1 MKSGSLAPAIFVCGM
16 ISPIFFVTVFLIDGA
31 TRPDYDPYF
40 HWISH
45 LSLGERG
52 WIGIANL
59 ILMGINCMT
68 LGIIIKKSM
77 VGKGALW
84 GPRVIFLLGVELV
97 LCGIFIIDPLMGY
110 PVGAVAHLSLTGIFH
125 FISSFVMFETL
136 IAACFVL
143 ASQFSRWFWVY
154 SILSG
159 ILAIMSISGC
169 LAFAVLHFAG
179 VLVGGPSGLF
189 ERIAMMIG
197 CMWIVV
203 FSGLV
208 IREVRG

>member
-1 MKSGSLAPAIFVCGM
+1 MKSSILAPAIFVCGI
-16 ISPIFFVTVFLIDGA
+16 ISPIVFVTVFLIDGA
-31 TRPDYDPYF
+31 TRPDYDPLF

-52 WIGIANL
+52 WIGITNL
-59 ILMGINCMT
+59 IVMGINCMI
-68 LGIIIKKSM
+68 LGGIFKRSK
-77 VGKGALW
+77 VGKGSVW
-84 GPRVIFLLGVELV
+84 GQRMIFLLGVELV

-110 PVGAVAHLSLTGIFH
+110 PVYAVAHLSLTGIFH
-125 FISSFVMFETL
+125 FISGFVMFETL
-136 IAACFVL
+136 IATCFVL

-154 SILSG
+154 SFLSG
-159 ILAIMSISGC
+159 ILGILSICGC
-169 LAFAVLHFAG
+169 VAFAVLHFSG
-179 VLVGGPSGLF
+179 ILIGGPSGLF

-203 FSGLV
+203 FSGLL